1 MGHDAQA
8 MTLRLLVTRPQPQA
22 DAWVVRLRERGIDA
36 HALPLLA
43 IDAVVDLNELHAA
56 WHELSR
62 YALAM
67 FVSPNAV
74 SHFFAARPAEVAA
87 RGWPR
92 ATRAGATGPGT
103 LQALHMA
110 GVPPAL
116 CVAPPADAAQFDSAA
131 LWTQLQGERWAGR
144 EVLVLRGNGGRD
156 EFAALLREA
165 GAAVHFT
172 QAYRRGE
179 PRFTAGEQALLEA
192 AIARSAEHVWWLSS
206 AEAVGY
212 LPPLAPQADWRHARA
227 LATHPRIA
235 QRARAM
241 GFGQVFEAPPTLD
254 AVQAGLLQ
262 IERCLQSAP
271 P

>member
-1 MGHDAQA
+1 MS
-8 MTLRLLVTRPQPQA
+8 LRLLVTRPQPQA
-22 DAWVVRLRERGIDA
+22 DAWVARLREQGVDA

-116 CVAPPADAAQFDSAA
+116 CVAPLADAPQFDSAA
-131 LWTQLQGERWAGR
+131 LWAQLRHEHWAGR

-156 EFAALLREA
+156 EFAAFLREA

-179 PRFTAGEQALLEA
+179 PRLTPGEQALLEA
-192 AIARSAEHVWWLSS
+192 AVARPADHLWWLSS

-212 LPPLAPQADWRHARA
+212 LPRLAPQADWRHARA
-227 LATHPRIA
+227 LASHPRIA
-235 QRARAM
+235 QCARAL
-241 GFGQVFEAPPTLD
+241 GFVQVAEGPPTVD
-254 AVQAGLLQ
+254 AVQAALLQ
-262 IERCLQSAP
+262 VERCLQSAP

>member
-1 MGHDAQA
+1 MA
-8 MTLRLLVTRPQPQA
+8 LRLLVTRPQPQA
-22 DAWVVRLRERGIDA
+22 DAWVARLRAQGIDA
-36 HALPLLA
+36 VALPLLA
-43 IDAVVDLNELHAA
+43 IDAVVDLSELHST
-56 WHELSR
+56 WHDLPR

-116 CVAPPADAAQFDSAA
+116 CVAPPADAQQFDSAN
-131 LWTQLQGERWAGR
+131 LWAQLQGERWSGR
-144 EVLVLRGNGGRD
+144 EVLVLRGDGGRD

-172 QAYRRGE
+172 QAYRRGMAQPSANE
-179 PRFTAGEQALLEA
+179 RALLER
-192 AIARSAEHVWWLSS
+192 AIAQPAAHLWWLSS

-212 LPPLAPQADWRHARA
+212 LPQLAPGADWRGA
-227 LATHPRIA
+227 LALASHPRITE
-235 QRARAM
+235 RARSL
-241 GFGQVFEAPPTLD
+241 GFGTVFEAAPTQS
-254 AVQAGLLQ
+254 AVLEALAQ